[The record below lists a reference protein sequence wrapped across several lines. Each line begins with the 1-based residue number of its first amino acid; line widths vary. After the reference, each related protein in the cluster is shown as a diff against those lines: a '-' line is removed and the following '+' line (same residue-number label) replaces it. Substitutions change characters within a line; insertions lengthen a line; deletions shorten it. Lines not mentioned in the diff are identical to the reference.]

1 MNQAIKCTGITKYFY
16 QARKN
21 EKNTW
26 NIFEKFKKGD
36 QIRVLNGIT
45 FSVRKGEIY
54 GILGPNGSGKSTLI
68 RIISTL
74 LLPDEGE
81 VTVYGLNVVTDCYK
95 VRHLINRVS
104 VEAAFFKKLTVMENI
119 LFSARL
125 YGMEAEKAVK
135 KAAEILKDL
144 DFSDDKLNESVEDLS
159 RGQQQKV
166 AIARALLTEPK
177 LLLLD
182 EPTTGLDPKAKK
194 EVQKFIL
201 GKMKNQNVTVILTTH
216 DMEEADKLCDRIA
229 IIKDGHFI
237 AEDTPDE
244 LKRKSGE
251 NKSDISLEDVFLQ
264 LTEEVAA

>member
-1 MNQAIKCTGITKYFY
+1 MSNAIECTGITKYFH

-21 EKNTW
+21 EKTIW
-26 NIFEKFKKGD
+26 NIFDKFKKGE
-36 QIRVLNGIT
+36 QIKVLKRIT
-45 FSVRKGEIY
+45 FTVKKGEIY

-81 VTVYGLNVVTDCYK
+81 VEVYGLNVVKDCYK

-125 YGMEAEKAVK
+125 YGLEAGKAMK

-144 DFSDDKLNESVEDLS
+144 DFSEDKLNESVEDLS

-166 AIARALLTEPK
+166 AIARALLTEPR

-237 AEDTPDE
+237 AEDTPEE
-244 LKRKSGE
+244 LKRKGGE
-251 NKSDISLEDVFLQ
+251 DKSDISLEEVFLQ

>member
-1 MNQAIKCTGITKYFY
+1 MNKAIKCTGITKYFY

-21 EKNTW
+21 EKSTW
-26 NIFEKFKKGD
+26 NIFEKFKKGE
-36 QIRVLNGIT
+36 QIRVLNGINFT
-45 FSVRKGEIY
+45 VRKGEIY

-125 YGMEAEKAVK
+125 YGMDPGKAVN
-135 KAAEILKDL
+135 KASEILKDL
-144 DFSDDKLNESVEDLS
+144 DFSEDKINESVEDLS

-166 AIARALLTEPK
+166 AIARALLTEPR

-237 AEDTPDE
+237 AEDTPE
-244 LKRKSGE
+244 GLKRKSGE